1 MAATPRSS
9 TARACTFACRCSR
22 PTSSFLFSLENLG
35 RVAVFLAAMDGRTG
49 HQAGWQCCAV
59 SSDSK
64 AA

>member
-35 RVAVFLAAMDGRTG
+35 RVAVFLAAMDGLDIRL
-49 HQAGWQCCAV
+49 GWQCCAV